1 MPQAGG
7 ARKAAAI
14 HRILGV
20 GRQFAT
26 RCGFR
31 VPPSPAS
38 VRAMAGILGTI
49 WEGVALRRERIGAD
63 PDAPLRHVALPATWE
78 EGAGAALAAL
88 APGAGPAALPTVAEG
103 WIRRVTTRGR
113 RLGLIET
120 PEEADG
126 LAAELRG
133 LLLARRGAPGAEVW
147 RDRRDDARF
156 VLNLPAFLESDG
168 GFDAAGYVAA
178 AALGVRVLDIL
189 GQGRAA
195 RLRLGF
201 ADLAGLLAAFRLPYG
216 GEEAQAVAAALA
228 ALTRGAAE
236 AESGRLAARHGAL
249 HPVAL
254 IWPEPPA
261 ETPVPG
267 LAAAARA
274 ALDAAAAS
282 PGLRHAGCVALA
294 PADAVEALLG
304 AETAGLAPAAGPL
317 MPARDEDGRF
327 VLRPTRAAERA
338 GEDAP
343 ALLAPPPPGARAAME
358 AAVMPF
364 LDAAPPA
371 PVALTAPPQAPRRA
385 APRPVASAA
394 ARTWRVSVGGA
405 RVALRATEDDRG
417 RLREIAFSLP
427 REGAHARALL
437 EAVAQAVS
445 LGLAHGLPLAAFV
458 EAYAY
463 GPGVGGVVE
472 GDGSIRRATSV
483 LDWAFRRLALDYLGR
498 GDLPDPVEEETA
510 PVGASPAEPPLLP
523 LDLPA
528 QPAPRRGRPWR
539 HAA

>member
-1 MPQAGG
+1 
-7 ARKAAAI
+7 
-14 HRILGV
+14 
-20 GRQFAT
+20 
-26 RCGFR
+26 
-31 VPPSPAS
+31 
-38 VRAMAGILGTI
+38 MAGILGTL
-49 WEGVALRRERIGAD
+49 WDGVALRRERIGAD
-63 PDAPLRHVALPATWE
+63 PDSPPRPVALPASWD
-78 EGAGAALAAL
+78 EGAAAAIAAL
-88 APGAGPAALPTVAEG
+88 APGTGPVALPSLAEA

-113 RLGLIET
+113 RLGLIMS
-120 PEEADG
+120 PEEADE
-126 LAAELRG
+126 LAAGLRA

-147 RDRRDDARF
+147 RDRKEDARF
-156 VLNLPAFLESDG
+156 VLNLPAFLDAEG
-168 GFDAAGYVAA
+168 GFDAAGYAA
-178 AALGVRVLDIL
+178 AVALGVRVLDIL
-189 GQGRAA
+189 GHGRAP

-216 GEEAQAVAAALA
+216 GAEAQAVAAAIA

-236 AESGRLAARHGAL
+236 AESGRLAALHGAL

-274 ALDAAAAS
+274 ALDEAAAS

-317 MPARDEDGRF
+317 QPARDAAGRF

-338 GEDAP
+338 GEEAP
-343 ALLAPPPPGARAAME
+343 SLLAPPPPGARAAME
-358 AAVMPF
+358 AAAMPF

-371 PVALTAPPQAPRRA
+371 PVAIAAPPQAPRRA

-394 ARTWRVSVGGA
+394 ARTWRVAVGGA

-417 RLREIAFSLP
+417 RLREISFSLP
-427 REGAHARALL
+427 REGAAARALL
-437 EAVAQAVS
+437 EALAQAVS
-445 LGLAHGLPLAAFV
+445 LGLAHGVPLPAFV

-463 GPGVGGVVE
+463 SPGAGGTVE
-472 GDGSIRRATSV
+472 GDPAIRRATSV
-483 LDWAFRRLALDYLGR
+483 LDWAFRRLAIDYLGR
-498 GDLPDPVEEETA
+498 GDLPDPAEEETEAAMA
-510 PVGASPAEPPLLP
+510 PAQPPLLP

-528 QPAPRRGRPWR
+528 QPAPRRRRAFR

>member
-1 MPQAGG
+1 
-7 ARKAAAI
+7 
-14 HRILGV
+14 
-20 GRQFAT
+20 
-26 RCGFR
+26 
-31 VPPSPAS
+31 
-38 VRAMAGILGTI
+38 MAGILGTL
-49 WEGVALRRERIGAD
+49 WDGVALRRERIGAD
-63 PDAPLRHVALPATWE
+63 PDAAPRPVALPAAWE
-78 EGAGAALAAL
+78 DGAAAAIAAL
-88 APGAGPAALPTVAEG
+88 APGSGPVTLPTLAEA

-113 RLGLIET
+113 RLGLLET
-120 PEEADG
+120 PEEADALAEG
-126 LAAELRG
+126 LRA

-147 RDRRDDARF
+147 RDRKDEARF
-156 VLNLPAFLESDG
+156 VLNLPAFLDAEG
-168 GFDAAGYVAA
+168 GFDAPGYVAA

-189 GQGRAA
+189 GQGRAP

-216 GEEAQAVAAALA
+216 GAAAQATAAAIA

-236 AESGRLAARHGAL
+236 AESGLLAARHGAL

-267 LAAAARA
+267 LAEAARA

-282 PGLRHAGCVALA
+282 PGLRHEGCVALA

-317 MPARDEDGRF
+317 VPMRDADGRF
-327 VLRPTRAAERA
+327 VLRATRAAERA

-343 ALLAPPPPGARAAME
+343 SLLAPPSPEARPAME

-371 PVALTAPPQAPRRA
+371 PLAVAAPPQAPRRA
-385 APRPVASAA
+385 APRPVSAA
-394 ARTWRVSVGGA
+394 PARTWRVAVAGL

-427 REGAHARALL
+427 REGASARGLL
-437 EAVAQAVS
+437 EALAQAVS
-445 LGLAHGLPLAAFV
+445 LGLAHGVPLAAFV
-458 EAYAY
+458 EAHAY
-463 GPGVGGVVE
+463 SPGAGGAVE
-472 GDGSIRRATSV
+472 GDGAIRRATSV

-498 GDLPDPVEEETA
+498 GDLPDPVEEETPA
-510 PVGASPAEPPLLP
+510 IEGAQPPLLP

-528 QPAPRRGRPWR
+528 QPAPRRGRAWR

>member
-1 MPQAGG
+1 
-7 ARKAAAI
+7 
-14 HRILGV
+14 
-20 GRQFAT
+20 
-26 RCGFR
+26 
-31 VPPSPAS
+31 
-38 VRAMAGILGTI
+38 MAGILGTL
-49 WEGVALRRERIGAD
+49 WDGVALRRERIGAD
-63 PDAPLRHVALPATWE
+63 PDAPPRPIALPAAWE
-78 EGAGAALAAL
+78 EGAAAAIAAL
-88 APGAGPAALPTVAEG
+88 APGSGPVALPTLAEA

-113 RLGLIET
+113 RLGLLES

-126 LAAELRG
+126 LAERLRA

-147 RDRRDDARF
+147 RDRREEARF
-156 VLNLPAFLESDG
+156 VLNLPAFLDAEG
-168 GFDAAGYVAA
+168 GFDAPGYAAA
-178 AALGVRVLDIL
+178 AALGTRVLDIL
-189 GQGRAA
+189 GHGRAP

-216 GEEAQAVAAALA
+216 GVEAQAVAAAIA

-254 IWPEPPA
+254 IWPEPPG
-261 ETPVPG
+261 ETVVPG
-267 LAAAARA
+267 LAEAARA

-282 PGLRHAGCVALA
+282 PGLRHEGCVALA
-294 PADAVEALLG
+294 TADAVEALLG

-317 MPARDEDGRF
+317 VPMRDEAGRF

-338 GEDAP
+338 GEEAP
-343 ALLAPPPPGARAAME
+343 SLLAAPPPEARAAIE

-371 PVALTAPPQAPRRA
+371 PVAIAAPPQAPRRA
-385 APRPVASAA
+385 APRPVSHAP
-394 ARTWRVSVGGA
+394 ARTWRVAVGGL

-417 RLREIAFSLP
+417 RLREIAFSVP
-427 REGAHARALL
+427 REGASARALL
-437 EAVAQAVS
+437 EALAQAVS
-445 LGLAHGLPLAAFV
+445 LGLAHGVPLAAFV

-463 GPGVGGVVE
+463 SPGAGGLVE
-472 GDGSIRRATSV
+472 GDGAIRRATSV

-498 GDLPDPVEEETA
+498 GDLPDPVEEETPA
-510 PVGASPAEPPLLP
+510 AGGAQPPLLP

-528 QPAPRRGRPWR
+528 QPAPRRGRALR

>member
-1 MPQAGG
+1 
-7 ARKAAAI
+7 
-14 HRILGV
+14 
-20 GRQFAT
+20 
-26 RCGFR
+26 
-31 VPPSPAS
+31 
-38 VRAMAGILGTI
+38 MAGILGTL
-49 WEGVALRRERIGAD
+49 WDGVTLKRERIGAD
-63 PDAPLRHVALPATWE
+63 PDSPPRPVALPAAWDD
-78 EGAGAALAAL
+78 GAAAALAAL
-88 APGAGPAALPTVAEG
+88 APGSGPVVLPILAEA

-113 RLGLIET
+113 RLGLLES
-120 PEEADG
+120 PEDADD
-126 LAAELRG
+126 LAVALRA

-147 RDRRDDARF
+147 RDRKEEARF
-156 VLNLPAFLESDG
+156 VLNLPAFLDAEGS
-168 GFDAAGYVAA
+168 FDAAGYAA
-178 AALGVRVLDIL
+178 AVALGVRVLDIL
-189 GQGRAA
+189 GNGRSP

-216 GEEAQAVAAALA
+216 SEEAQAVAAAVA

-261 ETPVPG
+261 ETVVPG

-304 AETAGLAPAAGPL
+304 AESAGIAPAAAPL
-317 MPARDEDGRF
+317 QPARDEEGRY
-327 VLRPTRAAERA
+327 VLRPTRAALRA
-338 GEDAP
+338 GPEA
-343 ALLAPPPPGARAAME
+343 ASLLVPPPAGARAAME
-358 AAVMPF
+358 AAVLPF

-371 PVALTAPPQAPRRA
+371 PPAVAAPPQPPRRT
-385 APRPVASAA
+385 APRPVAHAA
-394 ARTWRVSVGGA
+394 ARTWRVTIGGA

-417 RLREIAFSLP
+417 GLREISFSLP
-427 REGAHARALL
+427 REGAAARALH

-445 LGLAHGLPLAAFV
+445 LGLAHGVPLASFV
-458 EAYAY
+458 DAYAY
-463 GPGVGGVVE
+463 GPGAGGAVE
-472 GDGSIRRATSV
+472 GDAVIRRATSV

-498 GDLPDPVEEETA
+498 ADLPDPVEEETT
-510 PVGASPAEPPLLP
+510 PVLAGAAQPPLLP

-528 QPAPRRGRPWR
+528 QPAPRRGRSWR

>member
-1 MPQAGG
+1 
-7 ARKAAAI
+7 
-14 HRILGV
+14 
-20 GRQFAT
+20 
-26 RCGFR
+26 
-31 VPPSPAS
+31 
-38 VRAMAGILGTI
+38 MAGILGTL
-49 WEGVALRRERIGAD
+49 WDGVALRRQRIGAD
-63 PDAPLRHVALPATWE
+63 PDAPPRPIALPIAWE
-78 EGAGAALAAL
+78 EGAAAALAAL
-88 APGAGPAALPTVAEG
+88 APGGGPVALPTLAEG

-113 RLGLIET
+113 RLGLIDS
-120 PEEADG
+120 PDEADA
-126 LAAELRG
+126 LAERLRA

-147 RDRRDDARF
+147 RDRKEEARF
-156 VLNLPAFLESDG
+156 VLNLPAFLDAEG
-168 GFDAAGYVAA
+168 GFDAAGYAEA

-189 GQGRAA
+189 GQGRNP

-216 GEEAQAVAAALA
+216 AAEAQATAAAIA

-282 PGLRHAGCVALA
+282 PGLRHEGCVALA

-317 MPARDEDGRF
+317 VPMRDEAGRF

-343 ALLAPPPPGARAAME
+343 SLLAPPPPEARVAME
-358 AAVMPF
+358 AAVLPF

-371 PVALTAPPQAPRRA
+371 PLVHAAPAQAPRRV
-385 APRPVASAA
+385 APRPVSAA
-394 ARTWRVSVGGA
+394 PARTWRVAVGGL

-417 RLREIAFSLP
+417 RLREIAFSIP
-427 REGAHARALL
+427 REGVAARALL
-437 EAVAQAVS
+437 EALAQAVS
-445 LGLAHGLPLAAFV
+445 LGLAHGVPLAAFV

-463 GPGVGGVVE
+463 SPGAGGVVE
-472 GDGSIRRATSV
+472 GDGAIRRATSV

-498 GDLPDPVEEETA
+498 GDLPDPVEEET
-510 PVGASPAEPPLLP
+510 PVVGGAQPPLLP

-528 QPAPRRGRPWR
+528 QPAPRRGRVLR

>member
-1 MPQAGG
+1 
-7 ARKAAAI
+7 
-14 HRILGV
+14 
-20 GRQFAT
+20 
-26 RCGFR
+26 
-31 VPPSPAS
+31 
-38 VRAMAGILGTI
+38 MAGILGTL
-49 WEGVALRRERIGAD
+49 WDGVALRRERIGAD
-63 PDAPLRHVALPATWE
+63 PDAPLRGVALPATWDD
-78 EGAGAALAAL
+78 GAAAAIAAL
-88 APGAGPAALPTVAEG
+88 APGSGPVALPTLAEA

-113 RLGLIET
+113 RLGLLES
-120 PEEADG
+120 PEEADALADG
-126 LAAELRG
+126 LRA
-133 LLLARRGAPGAEVW
+133 LLLARRGAPGMEAW
-147 RDRRDDARF
+147 RDRREEARF
-156 VLNLPAFLESDG
+156 VLNLPAFLDAEG
-168 GFDAAGYVAA
+168 GFDAPGYAAA

-189 GQGRAA
+189 GQGRTP

-216 GEEAQAVAAALA
+216 SAEAQAVAAAIA

-254 IWPEPPA
+254 IWPEPPG
-261 ETPVPG
+261 ETAVPG

-282 PGLRHAGCVALA
+282 PGLRHEGCVALA

-304 AETAGLAPAAGPL
+304 AESAGLAPAAGPL
-317 MPARDEDGRF
+317 VPMRDAEGRF
-327 VLRPTRAAERA
+327 ALRPTRAAQRA

-343 ALLAPPPPGARAAME
+343 SLLAPPPPEARAAME
-358 AAVMPF
+358 GAVMPF

-371 PVALTAPPQAPRRA
+371 PVAIAAPPQAPRRA
-385 APRPVASAA
+385 APRPVSHAP
-394 ARTWRVSVGGA
+394 ARTWRVAVGGL

-427 REGAHARALL
+427 REGAAARALL
-437 EAVAQAVS
+437 EALAQAVS
-445 LGLAHGLPLAAFV
+445 LGLAHGVPLAAFV

-463 GPGVGGVVE
+463 SPGVGGLVE
-472 GDGSIRRATSV
+472 GDGAIRRATSV

-498 GDLPDPVEEETA
+498 GDLPDPVEEET
-510 PVGASPAEPPLLP
+510 PVVVATTLPQLP

-528 QPAPRRGRPWR
+528 QPAPRRGRSYR

>member
-1 MPQAGG
+1 
-7 ARKAAAI
+7 
-14 HRILGV
+14 
-20 GRQFAT
+20 
-26 RCGFR
+26 
-31 VPPSPAS
+31 
-38 VRAMAGILGTI
+38 MAGILGTL
-49 WEGVALRRERIGAD
+49 WDGVALRRERIGAD
-63 PDAPLRHVALPATWE
+63 PDAPPRGVALPAAWDD
-78 EGAGAALAAL
+78 GAAAAIAAL
-88 APGAGPAALPTVAEG
+88 APGSGPVALPTLAEA

-113 RLGLIET
+113 RLGLLES
-120 PEEADG
+120 PEEADDLAYG
-126 LAAELRG
+126 LRT
-133 LLLARRGAPGAEVW
+133 LLLARRGAPGAETW

-156 VLNLPAFLESDG
+156 VLNLPAFLDAEG
-168 GFDAAGYVAA
+168 GFDAPGYVAA

-189 GQGRAA
+189 GQGRTP

-201 ADLAGLLAAFRLPYG
+201 ADLAGLLAAFRIAYG
-216 GEEAQAVAAALA
+216 SDDALAVAAAIA

-261 ETPVPG
+261 ETVVPG

-282 PGLRHAGCVALA
+282 PGLRHEGCVALA

-317 MPARDEDGRF
+317 VPMRDAEGRF

-343 ALLAPPPPGARAAME
+343 GLLAPPPPEARAAME

-371 PVALTAPPQAPRRA
+371 PVAIAAPPQAPRRA
-385 APRPVASAA
+385 APRPVAHAP
-394 ARTWRVSVGGA
+394 ARTWRVTVGGL

-427 REGAHARALL
+427 REGAAARALL
-437 EAVAQAVS
+437 EALAQAVS
-445 LGLAHGLPLAAFV
+445 LGLAHGVPLAAFV
-458 EAYAY
+458 DAYAY
-463 GPGVGGVVE
+463 SPGAGGVVE
-472 GDGSIRRATSV
+472 GDGAIRRATSV

-498 GDLPDPVEEETA
+498 GDLPDPVEEET
-510 PVGASPAEPPLLP
+510 PVAVATAPPLLP

-528 QPAPRRGRPWR
+528 QPAPRRGRSYR

>member
-1 MPQAGG
+1 
-7 ARKAAAI
+7 
-14 HRILGV
+14 
-20 GRQFAT
+20 
-26 RCGFR
+26 
-31 VPPSPAS
+31 
-38 VRAMAGILGTI
+38 MAGILGTL
-49 WEGVALRRERIGAD
+49 WDGVALRRERIGAD
-63 PDAPLRHVALPATWE
+63 PDAPPRAVALPAAWE
-78 EGAGAALAAL
+78 DGAAAAIAGL
-88 APGAGPAALPTVAEG
+88 APGSGPVTLPTLAEG

-113 RLGLIET
+113 RLGLLES
-120 PEEADG
+120 PEAADALAHG
-126 LAAELRG
+126 LRA

-147 RDRRDDARF
+147 RDRREDARF
-156 VLNLPAFLESDG
+156 VLNLPAFLDAGG
-168 GFDAAGYVAA
+168 GFDAPGYAAA
-178 AALGVRVLDIL
+178 AALGVQVLDIL
-189 GQGRAA
+189 GQGRNP

-201 ADLAGLLAAFRLPYG
+201 ADLAGLLAAFRIPYG
-216 GEEAQAVAAALA
+216 SAQAQAVAAAVA

-236 AESGRLAARHGAL
+236 AESGRIAARHGAL

-261 ETPVPG
+261 ETAVPG

-282 PGLRHAGCVALA
+282 PGLRHEGCVALA

-317 MPARDEDGRF
+317 VPMRDAEGRF

-343 ALLAPPPPGARAAME
+343 GLLAPPPPEARAAME

-371 PVALTAPPQAPRRA
+371 PVAAAAPPQAPRRA
-385 APRPVASAA
+385 APRPVSAA
-394 ARTWRVSVGGA
+394 PARTWRVVVGGL

-427 REGAHARALL
+427 REGAAARALL
-437 EAVAQAVS
+437 EALAQAVS
-445 LGLAHGLPLAAFV
+445 LGLAHGVPLAAFV
-458 EAYAY
+458 EAHAY
-463 GPGVGGVVE
+463 SPGTGGVVE
-472 GDGSIRRATSV
+472 GDGAIRRATSV
-483 LDWAFRRLALDYLGR
+483 LDWAFRRLAIDYLGR
-498 GDLPDPVEEETA
+498 GDLPDPAEEETPIA
-510 PVGASPAEPPLLP
+510 VTAAPPLLP

-528 QPAPRRGRPWR
+528 QPAPRRGRSYR